1 MHMQSSK
8 SDPRIIEPVELRVE
22 NVGKRFGDFV
32 ALHDVNITCA
42 LGKVTALVGPNGA
55 GKTTFFHV
63 IAGSL
68 KPDGGK
74 VYLGDKEIT
83 GMPPYKIARRHVG
96 RLFQDI
102 RIFPDLTVLENVQ
115 VSLLHASD
123 YSFAST
129 FAFWRFAARDAD
141 RYERS
146 MKWLDFVG
154 LSDDAAKPALELSYG
169 QQKLLAF
176 ARLAALRPAVL
187 LLDEPTAALSPAM
200 ASKMVGLIKRL
211 VSEQGLTVALIEHN
225 MGVVRELADY
235 IYFLHEGSVY
245 MQGTQKEVLENPL
258 VRKLY
263 MGLGGAACC

>member
-1 MHMQSSK
+1 MRLGDS
-8 SDPRIIEPVELRVE
+8 RIITPEELRVE
-22 NVGKRFGDFV
+22 HVSKRFGEFT
-32 ALHDVNITCA
+32 ALSDVSITA
-42 LGKVTALVGPNGA
+42 RKGKVTALVGPNGA
-55 GKTTFFHV
+55 GKTTLFHV

-68 KPDGGK
+68 KPDAGK
-74 VYLGDKEIT
+74 VYLGEREIT

-102 RIFPDLTVLENVQ
+102 RVFPDLTVFENVQ

-123 YSFAST
+123 YSFKST
-129 FAFWRFAARDAD
+129 FAFWHFAARDAD
-141 RYERS
+141 RRTRA
-146 MKWLDFVG
+146 MKWLEFTELADVAEKLAG
-154 LSDDAAKPALELSYG
+154 ELSYG

-187 LLDEPTAALSPAM
+187 LLDEPTAALSPTM
-200 ASKMVGLIKRL
+200 AGKMVGLIKRL